1 MPQSSNAT
9 ADTTLD
15 ATGLLCPLPVLKA
28 RRALKPLRPGS
39 GARGARDRPRRD
51 QGFRAFLPDNRLRD
65 DRGQRAARRDIA
77 VSAEK
82 AGLTAAGPA
91 GGCSFHG
98 CDDHHAAAD
107 GGRRRRAR
115 RAPERSAETGA
126 RKAADR
132 DRPVSCRFGPSR
144 PRDRP
149 SRPRR
154 HRLEGILR
162 HRGGPDDGGRR
173 ERDWRISPQGGFD
186 SLLAIGGGSSIDTAK
201 AMSVLFANGGEMR
214 DYKVPAEIPKAG
226 PPIVAIPTTAGTGSE
241 VTRFTVITDTETDE
255 KMLIAGLACCPIAA
269 IVDYELTLTMPLRLT
284 ADTGLDSLTH
294 AIEAYVSRRANPFT
308 DGLAKNAMG
317 LIARHIR
324 TACAEPD
331 NRAAREAMMLGA
343 TTAGMAFSN
352 ASVCLVHGMSRPIGA
367 FFHVPHGLSNA
378 MLLPEITAFS
388 APAAL
393 ERYADCARAMGMA
406 EEGEGSQAAVA
417 RLLDELR
424 RLNED
429 LQVPTPRAGA
439 SMPGAIEELLPVMA
453 SQALASG
460 SPANNPRVPTSDE
473 IIDLYRARVRAEI
486 KHCSSAAGF
495 SRA

>member
-1 MPQSSNAT
+1 MAPIITMPRLMAVGGG
-9 ADTTLD
+9 ALAELPGTLQRL
-15 ATGLLCPLPVLKA
+15 GLTKPLIVTDPFL
-28 RRALKPLRPGS
+28 LRPGHLEGVTQTLDETS
-39 GARGARDRPRRD
+39 IPWRVFSDTVADPTT
-51 QGFRAFLPDNRLRD
+51 
-65 DRGQRAARRDIA
+65 A
-77 VSAEK
+77 VVE
-82 AGLTAAGPA
+82 T
-91 GGCSFHG
+91 
-98 CDDHHAAAD
+98 
-107 GGRRRRAR
+107 GGRQL
-115 RAPERSAETGA
+115 AE
-126 RKAADR
+126 
-132 DRPVSCRFGPSR
+132 
-144 PRDRP
+144 
-149 SRPRR
+149 
-154 HRLEGILR
+154 
-162 HRGGPDDGGRR
+162 
-173 ERDWRISPQGGFD
+173 D
-186 SLLAIGGGSSIDTAK
+186 SYDCLVAVGGGSSIDTAK
-201 AMSVLFANGGEMR
+201 AMSVLVTNGGQMH
-214 DYKVPAEIPKAG
+214 DYKVPAEIPRAG
-226 PPIVAIPTTAGTGSE
+226 PPLVAIPTTAGTGSE
-241 VTRFTVITDTETDE
+241 VTRFTVITDTQTDE

-393 ERYADCARAMGMA
+393 ERYADCARAMGVA
-406 EEGEGSQAAVA
+406 ADGEGNQAAVA

-424 RLNED
+424 ALNDD
-429 LQVPTPRAGA
+429 LKVPTPKAYGIDAARYR
-439 SMPGAIEELLPVMA
+439 ELLPVMA

-460 SPANNPRVPTSDE
+460 SPGNNPRVPTSEE
-473 IIDLYRARVRAEI
+473 IIALYRRVY
-486 KHCSSAAGF
+486 G
-495 SRA
+495 